1 MIVKND
7 FCLAAKTTMK
17 IGGYADAFY
26 IPENEEELINIAQK
40 IYDKNNSVY
49 ILSGG
54 SNLLINDDRRFEEVI
69 YMGQACDEMKHLGDG
84 EFFVGASNRIQNVIS
99 FVNDFGYGGFERL
112 VGLPALFG
120 GIIYMN
126 AGIGGKEN
134 ALFTISD
141 FVLKVRAWSLV
152 ERKIV
157 ELSSKECCF
166 GHRFSVFHNNQY
178 LILGAYIKCEN
189 MDVEQAQKIK
199 EERLQ
204 FCKSKFEYGKGCF
217 GTCFSSVCYRIIK
230 ILQKSDKIIKLG
242 KGRVTFGKTNPNWLV
257 NRGNGTFRD
266 AMRIIDVC
274 KKVHRMCFRDI
285 KCEVIIWE

>member
-7 FCLAAKTTMK
+7 FCLASKTTMK

-26 IPENEEELINIAQK
+26 IPENEEELISIAQK
-40 IYDKNNSVY
+40 IYDENKHVY

-54 SNLLINDDRRFEEVI
+54 SNLLINDKKRFKEVI
-69 YMGQACDEMKHLGDG
+69 YMGQACDEMNHLGEG

-99 FVNDFGYGGFERL
+99 YVNDFGYGGFERL

-126 AGIGGKEN
+126 AGIGGREN
-134 ALFTISD
+134 SLFTISD
-141 FVLKVRAWSLV
+141 FVLTVKAWNFV

-157 ELSSKECCF
+157 WLSANECCF
-166 GHRFSVFHNNQY
+166 GHRFSVFHNYQY
-178 LILGAYIKCEN
+178 LILGARIRCLH
-189 MDVEQAQKIK
+189 MDKEQARKVK
-199 EERLQ
+199 EERVQ
-204 FCKSKFEYGKGCF
+204 FCKNKFEYGKGCF
-217 GTCFSSVCYRIIK
+217 GTCFSDVNYKIIK
-230 ILQKSDKIIKLG
+230 LLQKSDKLIKLG
-242 KGRVTFGKTNPNWLV
+242 KGRVTFGKNNPNWLV
-257 NRGNGTFRD
+257 NHGDGTFGD

-274 KKVHRMCFRDI
+274 KKVHKICTRDI